1 MMVLVDTSVWV
12 DFLRRGNSSLT
23 ELLEQGRV
31 CTHQIIL
38 GELACGNISGRA
50 NFLSLLYDLPACD
63 ASTHEEV
70 LTFIEENKA
79 FGKDVGFFDL
89 HLLCSALI
97 SSIPLWT
104 FDGNLIK
111 LSKKFGIHHPSK
123 N

>member
-23 ELLEQGRV
+23 DLLEQGRV

-70 LTFIEENKA
+70 LTFIDENKA
-79 FGKDVGFFDL
+79 FGKGVGFFDL

-97 SSIPLWT
+97 SSVPLWT
-104 FDGNLIK
+104 LDGNL
-111 LSKKFGIHHPSK
+111 KKFSRKVGALYSS
-123 N
+123 